1 MLDPFRAQG
10 YLRKVGDIV
19 MWNSE
24 FITSSE
30 VCEYCCFSLSVL
42 NRLGDQGILVPARVL
57 PGSGKRLYALEDVKS
72 YMASIRK
79 EPEPPA
85 QGEELM
91 TSGQVCDYCCFSK
104 SVLNR
109 LGNQGIL
116 VPAKVLPGNKKRLYS
131 LADVKSYM
139 DSIKRV

>member
-1 MLDPFRAQG
+1 MLDPFKEQG
-10 YLRKVGDIV
+10 YLRKVRDII
-19 MWNSE
+19 MRNSE

-57 PGSGKRLYALEDVKS
+57 PGSGKRLYALEDVKF

>member
-1 MLDPFRAQG
+1 MLDPFKEQG
-10 YLRKVGDIV
+10 YLRKVRDII
-19 MWNSE
+19 MRNSE

-57 PGSGKRLYALEDVKS
+57 PGSRKRLYALKDVES
-72 YMASIRK
+72 YMVGIRK
-79 EPEPPA
+79 ELEPPA

-91 TSGQVCDYCCFSK
+91 TSGQVCEYCCFSK

-109 LGNQGIL
+109 LENQGLL

>member
-57 PGSGKRLYALEDVKS
+57 PGSGKRLYALEDVKF

-91 TSGQVCDYCCFSK
+91 TSGQVCEYCCFSK

-109 LGNQGIL
+109 LEDHGLL